1 MAPLIALRKAQAS
14 AKDERFFRIF
24 DGPDA
29 WRPKDN
35 KRKWLARQ
43 GAGPGPANPE
53 KVPYYLLILA
63 GPEQIDFR
71 PQYLLDV
78 QYAVGRLH
86 FDTVAEYACY
96 AQSVVAAEKGNGLAL
111 PRKAGFF
118 GARSAGDAST
128 LLSSTHLAQP
138 LADWATEKWA
148 DWQVEAGVGEAAT
161 KAQLTEWLGPGKTPS
176 LLFTASHGAAF
187 PKGDPAQREMQGA
200 LVCSDWPGP
209 GEWQSELSRDFY
221 LAAEDLDAQ
230 ARLHGLIAF
239 NFACFGAGTP
249 QRDEFAQQAFADAR
263 AEIADHPFVARLPQR
278 MLAHPGGGALAVIG
292 HVDRAWG
299 YSFLSSDGSR
309 RGGQTRQLETFK
321 STLQRL
327 VDGHPVGSAL
337 EYFNERYAELAAD
350 LADMLEEAQ
359 YGEVIDDLDLASVW
373 TAQNDA
379 RGYAILG
386 DPAVRLMVDRTGGGR
401 PRMPLELSIP
411 DPAPEPEPVEEPMP
425 SDPPADDPNPHTDFG
440 LFGFGKDKDEEEEEP
455 GMLKRFAT
463 EVTQKLRAT
472 LTDLVSLEVRTFVA
486 DGRDMKKVSAL
497 PTPQLAEEATLKA
510 YTRMAL
516 DGDLDSLV
524 PRSSSKVDQA
534 LWDAHRQMVEQ
545 AQAHR
550 MELIKA
556 VLSLIK
562 PDKQ

>member
-1 MAPLIALRKAQAS
+1 
-14 AKDERFFRIF
+14 
-24 DGPDA
+24 
-29 WRPKDN
+29 
-35 KRKWLARQ
+35 
-43 GAGPGPANPE
+43 
-53 KVPYYLLILA
+53 
-63 GPEQIDFR
+63 
-71 PQYLLDV
+71 
-78 QYAVGRLH
+78 
-86 FDTVAEYACY
+86 
-96 AQSVVAAEKGNGLAL
+96 
-111 PRKAGFF
+111 
-118 GARSAGDAST
+118 
-128 LLSSTHLAQP
+128 
-138 LADWATEKWA
+138 
-148 DWQVEAGVGEAAT
+148 
-161 KAQLTEWLGPGKTPS
+161 
-176 LLFTASHGAAF
+176 
-187 PKGDPAQREMQGA
+187 
-200 LVCSDWPGP
+200 
-209 GEWQSELSRDFY
+209 
-221 LAAEDLDAQ
+221 
-230 ARLHGLIAF
+230 
-239 NFACFGAGTP
+239 
-249 QRDEFAQQAFADAR
+249 
-263 AEIADHPFVARLPQR
+263 
-278 MLAHPGGGALAVIG
+278 
-292 HVDRAWG
+292 
-299 YSFLSSDGSR
+299 
-309 RGGQTRQLETFK
+309 
-321 STLQRL
+321 
-327 VDGHPVGSAL
+327 L

-386 DPAVRLMVDRTGGGR
+386 DPAVRLMVDRSGGGR